1 MSTPLGPDDPNSYQS
16 DLEAMRR
23 DAAEWNT
30 AAKRMA
36 EATTVAGQLTL
47 ADDELS
53 IFGARSGLN
62 EAYPQ
67 VQQWASGLLQGA
79 ARNLAD
85 MGQALATSADS
96 YEAQEAS
103 GARSFDQLDRGGN

>member
-1 MSTPLGPDDPNSYQS
+1 MSTPLAPDDPDSYES

-23 DAAEWNT
+23 DAAEWN
-30 AAKRMA
+30 AAAERMA
-36 EATTVAGQLTL
+36 EVADAAGQLTL

-53 IFGARSGLN
+53 IFGAQSGLN
-62 EAYPQ
+62 EAYRQ
-67 VQQWASGLLQGA
+67 AQQWVSGLLAGA

-85 MGQALATSADS
+85 MGQALTASAET
-96 YEAQEAS
+96 YQAPEAS